1 MSWMQGAQATRS
13 RQRVAF
19 VQSAGLAEAVATSPF
34 GRGFDVVF
42 ASDAEDHDTDGAP
55 IVGFSGELVEDGE
68 VRLGDDLIIQFQ
80 NYAVAEFL
88 SFPGPT
94 VLVPQTGRD
103 LEAFAANLT
112 TARASG
118 VFPDVLTDPQV
129 VIGDRCAWV
138 GGTVPLEPDF
148 VFVAEDGTVSS
159 SPWGPQ
165 FGRLADGEFS
175 PETDS
180 AERSG
185 PDGALHF
192 LQAVEALRYA
202 TARGLSG
209 LSVSGY
215 GAYLDSGT
223 SPASERP
230 EPTPGAVLL
239 FDREQQLLH
248 VSARHKTYSLTPDLA
263 SLVELQLRFGDRA
276 LEHTDESNT
285 LRGLSGPERES
296 ALSQVRSFLDPLLQT
311 RDAERVDA

>member
-1 MSWMQGAQATRS
+1 MSWMQGAQATRV

-19 VQSAGLAEAVATSPF
+19 VQSAEHAEAVVTSRF

-42 ASDAEDHDTDGAP
+42 APDAQDHETDGTP

-68 VRLGDDLIIQFQ
+68 VRLDDDLIIQFQ

-94 VLVPQTGRD
+94 VLVPQTDRD
-103 LEAFAANLT
+103 LEAFAADLA
-112 TARASG
+112 TARADG

-129 VIGDRCAWV
+129 VIGDRLAWV
-138 GGTVPLEPDF
+138 GGAVPTEPDF

-159 SPWGPQ
+159 SPWGPR
-165 FGRLADGEFS
+165 FGRLVDGELA
-175 PETDS
+175 PEADS
-180 AERSG
+180 AHRSG

-202 TARGLSG
+202 AARGLSG

-215 GAYLDSGT
+215 GAYLDSDT
-223 SPASERP
+223 STASERP
-230 EPTPGAVLL
+230 EPNPGAVLL

-248 VSARHKTYSLTPDLA
+248 VSTRHKTYALTRDLA

-276 LEHTDESNT
+276 LEHTDESDT
-285 LRGLSGPERES
+285 LRSLSGSERES
-296 ALSQVRSFLDPLLQT
+296 ALSQVRSFLDPLLQAH
-311 RDAERVDA
+311 DAERVDA

>member
-68 VRLGDDLIIQFQ
+68 VRLDDDLIIQFQ

-94 VLVPQTGRD
+94 VLVPQTDRD
-103 LEAFAANLT
+103 LEAFAAHLT

-129 VIGDRCAWV
+129 VIGDRHAWV
-138 GGTVPLEPDF
+138 GGAAPAEPEF

-159 SPWGPQ
+159 SPWGTR
-165 FGRLADGEFS
+165 FGRFVDGELTRQ
-175 PETDS
+175 TD
-180 AERSG
+180 AVQRSG

-202 TARGLSG
+202 TARGLGG

-215 GAYLDSGT
+215 GAFLDSDT
-223 SPASERP
+223 STASKHP
-230 EPTPGAVLL
+230 ELAPGLVLL
-239 FDREQQLLH
+239 FGPEQQLLH
-248 VSARHKTYSLTPDLA
+248 VSARHKTYSLTRDLA

-276 LEHTDESNT
+276 LEHADESNT
-285 LRGLSGPERES
+285 LRGLSGPERDL
-296 ALSQVRSFLDPLLQT
+296 AVSQVRSFLESLLQAH
-311 RDAERVDA
+311 DAERVDA